1 MKAATTALTH
11 RSATRVKGDSKK
23 IALKGCPTGA
33 GHRMYPW
40 APAGARSQMGNPMKE
55 SILGLSVLSALSI
68 AGIHSAVN
76 PSYFTLRSFAAQ
88 PQARVAAKEGLW
100 IGLALGVAGSAGVG
114 LVFDEWTPAIVSTL
128 VALGLFGVGMYAI
141 NQPPIPTMPPI
152 NQQTQ
157 EIAIP

>member
-1 MKAATTALTH
+1 MKESTTALTK
-11 RSATRVKGDSKK
+11 RSAASVQGSPRK
-23 IALKGCPTGA
+23 IALKGCPPGG
-33 GHRMYPW
+33 GHKLYPW
-40 APAGARSQMGNPMKE
+40 APAGMRSHLGNPMKE

-88 PQARVAAKEGLW
+88 PQAKAAAKEGLW

-114 LVFDEWTPAIVSTL
+114 LVFDEWTPALVSAL

-141 NQPPIPTMPPI
+141 SQPPIPTMPPI

-157 EIAIP
+157 EISNP